1 MAYKKPP
8 AAGGAADTGIEA
20 KFAKRSDR
28 TIAAARLLSIADR
41 LELAHRIGHLR
52 QHRALGCAGLEAA
65 AGRLIDR
72 HPACPRP
79 ASLLVDLLTHAR
91 DLALCE
97 GRA

>member
-20 KFAKRSDR
+20 NFAKRSAT
-28 TIAAARLLSIADR
+28 TIAATRLLSIADR
-41 LELAHRIGHLR
+41 LALTHRIGHLR
-52 QHRALGCAGLEAA
+52 QQRALGCAGLEAA

-72 HPACPRP
+72 NPAFPRP
-79 ASLLVDLLTHAR
+79 ASLVVDRLTHAR
-91 DLALCE
+91 DLALWE

>member
-20 KFAKRSDR
+20 NFAKRSAT

-41 LELAHRIGHLR
+41 LALAHRIGHLR
-52 QHRALGCAGLEAA
+52 QPRALGCEGLEAA

-72 HPACPRP
+72 HPGCPRP
-79 ASLLVDLLTHAR
+79 ASLLVDQLTNAHDQAMW
-91 DLALCE
+91 E